1 MCLQFFCIF
10 YKIILPTTAA
20 KICTVY
26 FKIDWEYKINCTGN
40 NVLFFQLNILSKNTN
55 LTKDDENIRLEK
67 KWHAKNTQTAWLWV
81 CFKDCSNSVL
91 IFYIPHHLHKKKLKC
106 VHKLWKYLICI
117 VIENTTTSL
126 WS

>member
-20 KICTVY
+20 KI
-26 FKIDWEYKINCTGN
+26 WEYKINCTGN

-67 KWHAKNTQTAWLWV
+67 KWHVKNTQTAWLWV
-81 CFKDCSNSVL
+81 CFNDCSNSVL
-91 IFYIPHHLHKKKLKC
+91 IFYIPSYTKR
-106 VHKLWKYLICI
+106 
-117 VIENTTTSL
+117 S
-126 WS
+126 